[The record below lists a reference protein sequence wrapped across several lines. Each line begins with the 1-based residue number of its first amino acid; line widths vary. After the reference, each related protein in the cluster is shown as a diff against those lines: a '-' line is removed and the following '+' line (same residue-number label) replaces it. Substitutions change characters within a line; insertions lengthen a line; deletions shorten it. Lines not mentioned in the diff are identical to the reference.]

1 MRTLQTYC
9 CALSL
14 AALAPQLLAQEEA
27 AEEYEQ
33 LLADGRRKLLAGRLL
48 EAEQTF
54 EELFDFLVEDG
65 VDATDRF
72 YVAAMVGLQT
82 IALRRGDYEE
92 AQRGLLRL
100 PASGQAEPEV
110 VLALAECRRRLGRYE
125 AAATALR
132 QLSERAPTDARV
144 RYRLARV
151 LHEDGQR
158 AAARALWEQ
167 NAALEP
173 DPQDALQLAYV
184 GRSLYELGG
193 RRNFERASRLFVDSM
208 RLAPERPEVRTA
220 LGLLKYEAYGEAAG
234 FPSGEKDLKQV
245 LDVNGDDE
253 EALLTLYRI
262 RRANMVLDGGKTD
275 SYLSRVLDRNPRCV
289 EALLLRAVAVLDDR
303 RFEEAARRLDLVLE
317 IDPNHRRTLCH
328 RAAAAKLLRDDEG
341 YRAFRARAVA
351 GDPGWPDCDRV
362 IGEHL
367 AALYRFA
374 DSVPFFEAA
383 LAQDGDDVPSIHG
396 LAKSLVYCGQGAR
409 AKELLLRAQEVEKAM
424 VDPWRSNAIAVQEL
438 LEEEY
443 EAVENGPF
451 TMLLHKD
458 DAEVLRAY
466 LLPIHLEAV
475 EVLGAKYG
483 WQPDVDTTV
492 EVFHTWDD
500 FSVRTI
506 GFRGFTA
513 LGACFGRLITLV
525 SPVDRDLRRQDF
537 MWEATAW
544 HEYTHVLTLG
554 VSNSRVP
561 RWLTEG
567 FSVYEE
573 RARDKSW
580 ERGMD
585 RELFDAFHNR
595 DIPPVRLMNRL
606 FRGPRILFGYYQ
618 GGLIVELITKKF
630 GFDKALELLR
640 AFGDDQGIERAFD
653 RAVGMTSRQFD
664 QELLRYVEQDLLR
677 GIKLV
682 PRFDVA
688 TVGRRTAAARR
699 DPRDLDARID
709 LAWAGLQ
716 QDNPVD
722 AGRWLSEVLRVDPA
736 HPQGMLVR
744 AEMLRRREQLE
755 AAVEHYERGFRG
767 GADDFDSRI
776 RCGEVLLQLGRT
788 EAAVDMFQRAKAC
801 WPSCTEQATAP
812 ELRLARIYR
821 DQGDRTQAQ
830 MEMKAYVR
838 RTARA
843 FAPRYTLAEF
853 ERDAGNREEE
863 LRLLRECNRID
874 PFYRELHERMA
885 AACAALGRDAE
896 AAREYEVAAAVQ
908 PQQDRAYLAPE
919 VAAPAED
926 SAEERAQRGR
936 LWLEAAKLRH
946 RLGDAARRDTLLQRV
961 LQEAAETAAG
971 AAARDLQQEWR
982 R

>member
-1 MRTLQTYC
+1 
-9 CALSL
+9 
-14 AALAPQLLAQEEA
+14 
-27 AEEYEQ
+27 
-33 LLADGRRKLLAGRLL
+33 
-48 EAEQTF
+48 
-54 EELFDFLVEDG
+54 
-65 VDATDRF
+65 
-72 YVAAMVGLQT
+72 
-82 IALRRGDYEE
+82 
-92 AQRGLLRL
+92 
-100 PASGQAEPEV
+100 
-110 VLALAECRRRLGRYE
+110 
-125 AAATALR
+125 
-132 QLSERAPTDARV
+132 
-144 RYRLARV
+144 
-151 LHEDGQR
+151 
-158 AAARALWEQ
+158 
-167 NAALEP
+167 
-173 DPQDALQLAYV
+173 
-184 GRSLYELGG
+184 
-193 RRNFERASRLFVDSM
+193 
-208 RLAPERPEVRTA
+208 
-220 LGLLKYEAYGEAAG
+220 
-234 FPSGEKDLKQV
+234 
-245 LDVNGDDE
+245 
-253 EALLTLYRI
+253 
-262 RRANMVLDGGKTD
+262 
-275 SYLSRVLDRNPRCV
+275 
-289 EALLLRAVAVLDDR
+289 
-303 RFEEAARRLDLVLE
+303 
-317 IDPNHRRTLCH
+317 
-328 RAAAAKLLRDDEG
+328 
-341 YRAFRARAVA
+341 
-351 GDPGWPDCDRV
+351 
-362 IGEHL
+362 
-367 AALYRFA
+367 
-374 DSVPFFEAA
+374 
-383 LAQDGDDVPSIHG
+383 
-396 LAKSLVYCGQGAR
+396 
-409 AKELLLRAQEVEKAM
+409 
-424 VDPWRSNAIAVQEL
+424 
-438 LEEEY
+438 
-443 EAVENGPF
+443 
-451 TMLLHKD
+451 
-458 DAEVLRAY
+458 
-466 LLPIHLEAV
+466 
-475 EVLGAKYG
+475 
-483 WQPDVDTTV
+483 
-492 EVFHTWDD
+492 
-500 FSVRTI
+500 
-506 GFRGFTA
+506 
-513 LGACFGRLITLV
+513 
-525 SPVDRDLRRQDF
+525 
-537 MWEATAW
+537 
-544 HEYTHVLTLG
+544 
-554 VSNSRVP
+554 
-561 RWLTEG
+561 
-567 FSVYEE
+567 
-573 RARDKSW
+573 
-580 ERGMD
+580 MD

-682 PRFDVA
+682 PRFDGA

-830 MEMKAYVR
+830 MEMKVYVR

-926 SAEERAQRGR
+926 SAEERAARGR

-946 RLGDAARRDTLLQRV
+946 RLGDAALRDTLLQRV